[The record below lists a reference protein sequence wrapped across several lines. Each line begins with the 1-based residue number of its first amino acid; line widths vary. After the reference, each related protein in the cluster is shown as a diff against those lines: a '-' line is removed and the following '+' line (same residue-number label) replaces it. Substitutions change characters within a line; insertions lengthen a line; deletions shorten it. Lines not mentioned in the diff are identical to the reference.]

1 MKEYPDYFPEFMQD
15 FHDQKDLFKA
25 FYVWRGMMDNKRD
38 AESNNRFRLSMR
50 LSDMGNFRELQCL
63 FASMLD
69 FLFMHGWQLYRTRK
83 SGEYADINKSISSL
97 NDLERAWW
105 SLLENGNG
113 LRMKDEYIKE
123 FMQPWLSWL
132 PYMPEE
138 VQKAWENFNKDKK

>member
-15 FHDQKDLFKA
+15 FHDQKELFKA
-25 FYVWRGMMDNKRD
+25 FYTWRSMMDKR
-38 AESNNRFRLSMR
+38 SNSNLAQMA
-50 LSDMGNFRELQCL
+50 NFRELQCL

-83 SGEYADINKSISSL
+83 SGEYADIDKSVSSL

-105 SLLENGNG
+105 SLLENENG

-123 FMQPWLSWL
+123 FVQPWLGWL

-138 VQKAWENFNKDKK
+138 VQKAWEDFNKDKAQ